1 MNLFAE
7 IPGNY
12 NIMLAFLDILVLFL
26 TCYMATRLFKR
37 MTFFTAAALLFQLC
51 IFTAGALAF
60 MNRVILVPIFEIAV
74 ILLGIVIPSIFLLH
88 DYHSMK
94 LRIRKSSSDVPLIEK
109 LQKEDKR
116 AWKYQDFINEAEDWK
131 AEIQAGII
139 SANLSVADKHFKS
152 NIMHEIHAAHKLI
165 DNGNLTRALDV
176 YRILSGIITDN
187 PFIVYNAA
195 WLMRKNGLYAESLK
209 YHKKALSIL
218 GEAEESGDDE
228 VAAGEEIHR
237 NKPVQEIGAVQA
249 ILHFGCGM
257 CCYALKKYEL
267 AVQEFNLAKKS
278 SSDLREADINIAK
291 SFVALGNL
299 GEAEKHIRAALEERE
314 DAILRFL
321 LARICFENS
330 QDMECKYNLEK
341 ILETNIDFTEAWEML
356 GKVYRKT
363 GDWKGASNVYKKL
376 TQMEP
381 QDADYY
387 YRLGVSLRQE
397 GNTDEALSN
406 FRLAQEINP
415 SHSRALY
422 SMASILDAQGKFDKA
437 VECLNQSFKG
447 DEKLEM
453 AYNLLAEIHIS
464 LDRVYDA
471 VHVYEEASIVHAD
484 SYVIHYNLG
493 VTLMMVKRYEEAV
506 RSFKRAQKLTS
517 DDPALYYNWA
527 SAAISLKSY
536 TEAAKLY
543 KEGLKFKP
551 DDDEILFGLARVSA
565 ISGDSEATI
574 AFLSRAFDIN
584 PGLRLR
590 AKASHD
596 FASLKTLPEFMEIT
610 KLPERE
616 ERMHA

>member
-12 NIMLAFLDILVLFL
+12 NVMLAFLDLLVLLL
-26 TCYMATRLFKR
+26 TGYMATRLLKR
-37 MTFFTAAALLFQLC
+37 ITVFTASALLFQLC

-60 MNRVILVPIFEIAV
+60 ANRVILVPIFEIAL
-74 ILLGIVIPSIFLLH
+74 IIFGIVIPSFFLLH
-88 DYHSMK
+88 DYRSMK
-94 LRIRKSSSDVPLIEK
+94 LRIRKSSSDAPLIEK
-109 LQKEDKR
+109 LEKEDKR
-116 AWKYQDFINEAEDWK
+116 VWRYRDFINEAEDWK
-131 AEIQAGII
+131 AEIQTGII
-139 SANLSVADKHFKS
+139 SANLLITDKSLKS

-165 DNGNLTRALDV
+165 DNGNPGRALDI
-176 YRILSGIITDN
+176 YRILSGIISDN
-187 PFIVYNAA
+187 PYVAYNAA

-209 YHKKALSIL
+209 YHKKALGLL
-218 GEAEESGDDE
+218 GDVEESEDDE
-228 VAAGEEIHR
+228 TAAGKEAR
-237 NKPVQEIGAVQA
+237 SVKPAQGIEAVRA
-249 ILHFGCGM
+249 ILHFGSGM

-267 AVQEFNLAKKS
+267 AVQHFNLAKNNAD
-278 SSDLREADINIAK
+278 DLREADINIAK

-299 GEAEKHIRAALEERE
+299 EEAEKHIRTALDERE

-321 LARICFENS
+321 MARICFENS
-330 QDMECKYNLEK
+330 QDMECKYHLEK
-341 ILETNIDFTEAWEML
+341 IVENNSDFTEAWEML

-363 GDWKGASNVYKKL
+363 GDWKGASGVYKKL
-376 TQMEP
+376 TQIEP

-397 GNTDEALSN
+397 GNTDDALSN
-406 FRLAQEINP
+406 FKLAQEINP
-415 SHSRALY
+415 GHSHALY
-422 SMASILDAQGKFDKA
+422 STASILDAQGKFDKA
-437 VECLNQSFKG
+437 IECLNQSFKG

-453 AYNLLAEIHIS
+453 AYNLLAEIYIS

-471 VHVYEEASIVHAD
+471 VHVYEEASIEHSD
-484 SYVIHYNLG
+484 SYVIQYNLG

-506 RSFKRAQKLTS
+506 RSFKRAQKLTN

-536 TEAAKLY
+536 SEAAKLY

-551 DDDEILFGLARVSA
+551 DDDEILFGLARVSS
-565 ISGDSEATI
+565 ISGDLEATI

-584 PGLRLR
+584 PSLRFR

-596 FASLKTLPEFMEIT
+596 FASLRTLPEFIEIT